1 MPGTVAEEPS
11 ANRTTILAYD
21 RTRLAYER
29 TLLAWVRT
37 GTSLITFGFA
47 IYNFRRIIANP
58 GTDSFEFAFVLVAI
72 GLVAMLLAAFEHR
85 TNMRALVAQCAEMP
99 KSWLPT
105 VIALLVSVLGIL
117 ALVVMLLRR

>member
-1 MPGTVAEEPS
+1 MPGAVADEPS

-29 TLLAWVRT
+29 TLLAWIRT

-47 IYNFRRIIANP
+47 IYNFRRVIANP
-58 GTDSFEFAFVLVAI
+58 GADSFEFAFVLVAI
-72 GLVAMLLAAFEHR
+72 GLVAMLMAAFEHR
-85 TNMRALVAQCAEMP
+85 ANVRALAAQCPGMP
-99 KSWLPT
+99 TSWLPIK
-105 VIALLVSVLGIL
+105 IALLVSVLGIL